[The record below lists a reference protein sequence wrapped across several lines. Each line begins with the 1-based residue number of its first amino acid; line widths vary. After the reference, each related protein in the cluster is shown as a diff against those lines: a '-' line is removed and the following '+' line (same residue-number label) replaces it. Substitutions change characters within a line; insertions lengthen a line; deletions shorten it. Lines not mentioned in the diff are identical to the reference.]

1 MALIL
6 AIESD
11 RRQVSHLTAM
21 VRGRLRAELV
31 LADTAE
37 AALERLGNRV
47 PDLILTSPL
56 LSPKD
61 EQALTDRLRKL
72 NGVASHVQTLTL
84 PVFALPNSATA
95 PPRGVLSALLGDRQD
110 SSTDGCD
117 PAVFAEQCRE
127 YLDRVAAERRA
138 QQRDAVDIDAPV
150 PAEPLSATPLP
161 PELPLAPEDEFAAAT
176 TEFAAATTE
185 AVTTPRPTRSL
196 YITDD
201 PSSIIAAFAAEPEP
215 PADDP
220 FGLVTVDPEIEE
232 VREEESTETDTSFVD
247 VDLSELVEE
256 NRAPSK
262 TASQET
268 GSEEFDQV
276 PVYDLATPGADVD
289 EQVQTGVAASM
300 AAASTAAGPPPDDFA
315 DWEAVVDALKRES
328 KRVNLP
334 RRKQRPPVRPAAP
347 PVPPAA
353 TPLSTPSRASSSPAA
368 TTSPATVTAK
378 PAATTPAAP
387 AARRTKRVQDEWG
400 MFDPQEAGMAAL
412 FAKLEQLND
421 DDDPG
426 STPKT

>member
-31 LADTAE
+31 LGDTAE

-56 LSPKD
+56 LSPRD
-61 EQALTDRLRKL
+61 EQALTDRLRRL

-84 PVFALPNSATA
+84 PVFALPNSGTA

-127 YLDRVAAERRA
+127 YLDRVAAERKA
-138 QQRDAVDIDAPV
+138 QQRDAPDIDAPV
-150 PAEPLSATPLP
+150 PAEPPSATPSAA
-161 PELPLAPEDEFAAAT
+161 ESPLAPEYEFAAEPA
-176 TEFAAATTE
+176 EAATPAST
-185 AVTTPRPTRSL
+185 PTRSL
-196 YITDD
+196 HITDD

-215 PADDP
+215 PADDDP
-220 FGLVTVDPEIEE
+220 FGLVTGDPEIEE
-232 VREEESTETDTSFVD
+232 VPEEESTETDTSFVD

-256 NRAPSK
+256 RAPIK
-262 TASQET
+262 TASQEN
-268 GSEEFDQV
+268 GSEELDEV
-276 PVYDLATPGADVD
+276 PVYDLAAPGADVD
-289 EQVQTGVAASM
+289 EHVPTAVAAPI

-334 RRKQRPPVRPAAP
+334 RRKQRPPARPVAP
-347 PVPPAA
+347 AVPLAA
-353 TPLSTPSRASSSPAA
+353 TPLVAPSRATPPSAAA
-368 TTSPATVTAK
+368 TSAATVTAK
-378 PAATTPAAP
+378 PVATTPAAP
-387 AARRTKRVQDEWG
+387 AARRAKRIQDEWG

-412 FAKLEQLND
+412 FAKLEQLNN

-426 STPKT
+426 STPQT